1 VELEPSDTEKLTHG
15 SGLHSALRG
24 STRPVTR
31 AGALPK
37 IVQADG
43 RAIAPPRAAR
53 AQRSSS

>member
-31 AGALPK
+31 ASALSEDRTGLTAGQSP
-37 IVQADG
+37 G
-43 RAIAPPRAAR
+43 RARRAP
-53 AQRSSS
+53 SV